1 MVHPAKDV
9 VSFNI
14 RACLIHMSEERRM
27 ETTMKHSFLDNYSEG
42 AHPRILAALSETN
55 IVQQTTY
62 GDDAYT
68 L

>member
-1 MVHPAKDV
+1 
-9 VSFNI
+9 
-14 RACLIHMSEERRM
+14 M
-27 ETTMKHSFLDNYSEG
+27 ETTMKHSFLDNYSES